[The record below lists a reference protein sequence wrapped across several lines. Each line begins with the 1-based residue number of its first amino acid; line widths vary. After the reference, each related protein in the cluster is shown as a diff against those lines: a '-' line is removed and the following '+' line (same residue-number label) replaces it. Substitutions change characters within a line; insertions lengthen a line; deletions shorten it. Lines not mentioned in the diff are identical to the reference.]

1 MIRLLQ
7 QVQER
12 CRSFKT
18 INLVSIK
25 IQNAI
30 KMSRGFLFLTKIR
43 FLVIETK
50 PPDLH
55 EGLLSADEFL
65 PSSVKL
71 DLSLVEGTPL
81 RGDF

>member
-1 MIRLLQ
+1 
-7 QVQER
+7 
-12 CRSFKT
+12 
-18 INLVSIK
+18 
-25 IQNAI
+25 
-30 KMSRGFLFLTKIR
+30 MSRGFLFLTKIR